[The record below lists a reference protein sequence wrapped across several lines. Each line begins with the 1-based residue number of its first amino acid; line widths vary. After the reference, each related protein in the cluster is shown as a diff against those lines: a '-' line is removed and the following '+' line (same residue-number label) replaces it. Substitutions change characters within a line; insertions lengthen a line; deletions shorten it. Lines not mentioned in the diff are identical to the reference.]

1 MLKGV
6 HQKVEYI
13 YMNSEQLDQRICYS
27 SLVEVYLEACK
38 IYGQSKNVLLLG
50 LKLEWHLS
58 ITIKESF
65 NFQG

>member
-50 LKLEWHLS
+50 LKLE
-58 ITIKESF
+58 
-65 NFQG
+65 